1 MNRGLEA
8 RNWRAMES
16 NQMESADI
24 LTAMLNGDID
34 AEGNVTGEDTP
45 AAPAADS
52 VPEQIQDAAA
62 QPEGKVDEVAEQPA
76 PIASKSGAY
85 TIPYEKLT
93 EARDKAKAFEEQV
106 HALQQQ
112 LTELSARQS
121 ENLANAQ
128 AQSAAGNL
136 SAKAEANLQTAQDA
150 IDAGVNADIF
160 GDFTDES
167 IAKGIRTLQAQ
178 ERDAMRAELLA
189 EIQKELAPIRQER
202 EQAAVDGHY
211 SAIYEKHKDADEIVQ
226 SDQFQK
232 WVQEMPAFM
241 KAGVDDV
248 LKNGSAQQI
257 IEVFDSF
264 KSASAPVQ
272 KPPEPQNKAVLEVQR
287 RVPASLSEIAG
298 EPHQDTVQKA
308 LDAASRDPAALML
321 SMQDMSPAQIERL
334 LAGL

>member
-45 AAPAADS
+45 AAPEVDS
-52 VPEQIQDAAA
+52 VPEQIQDKAA
-62 QPEGKVDEVAEQPA
+62 QPEGKADEVAEQPA

-93 EARDKAKAFEEQV
+93 EAREKAKAFEEQV

-121 ENLANAQ
+121 ENLANAH

-160 GDFTDES
+160 GDFSEES
-167 IAKGIRTLQAQ
+167 IVKGIRTLQAQ
-178 ERDAMRAELLA
+178 GRDAMRAELLA

-241 KAGVDDV
+241 RAGVDDA

-264 KSASAPVQ
+264 KSASAQVQ

-308 LDAASRDPAALML
+308 LDTASRDPAALML

-334 LAGL
+334 LAGI

>member
-45 AAPAADS
+45 AAPAVDEA
-52 VPEQIQDAAA
+52 PEQSQ
-62 QPEGKVDEVAEQPA
+62 DEVAEQPA

-93 EARDKAKAFEEQV
+93 EAREKAKAFEEQV

-121 ENLANAQ
+121 ENLANAH

-232 WVQEMPAFM
+232 WVQEIPAFM
-241 KAGVDDV
+241 RAGVDDA

-264 KSASAPVQ
+264 KSASAQVQ
-272 KPPEPQNKAVLEVQR
+272 KPPEPQNKAALEVQR

-308 LDAASRDPAALML
+308 LDTASRDPAALML

-334 LAGL
+334 LAGI